1 MPIETSRLSRLTSLA
16 RQVVS
21 FGAVGGLAFVV
32 DISVYNVLRAGAL
45 EGSPIWS
52 KVVSVAVATVVAWLG
67 NRYLTFWGERAQGAV
82 AWREGLLFAAMN
94 VVGLLIAAACLVV
107 SHYVLGFTSQLADNI
122 SGNVVGLVLGTA
134 FRFFAYRRFV
144 FSANRLRLTVP
155 LPAQRTTT
163 I

>member
-1 MPIETSRLSRLTSLA
+1 MPIETSRPSRLTFA

-52 KVVSVAVATVVAWLG
+52 KVVSVAVATIVAWLG
-67 NRYLTFWGERAQGAV
+67 NRYLTFRGERARGAV

-94 VVGLLIAAACLVV
+94 LVGLLIAAACLVV

-144 FSANRLRLTVP
+144 FSANRLRLAVP
-155 LPAQRTTT
+155 LTAQRTT